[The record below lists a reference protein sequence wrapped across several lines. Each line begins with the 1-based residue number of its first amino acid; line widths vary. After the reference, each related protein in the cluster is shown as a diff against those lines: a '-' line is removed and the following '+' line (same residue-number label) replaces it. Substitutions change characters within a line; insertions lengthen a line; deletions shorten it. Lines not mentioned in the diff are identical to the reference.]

1 MAKIVKPIIESVE
14 ECLEGL
20 DERQKLILNA
30 KTGEQKIVPLDD
42 DDKAFFRKRA
52 NEREASNDAL
62 YDGLQRK
69 EDLKESARAKL
80 VAGEKLT
87 EEEAEIIVL

>member
-1 MAKIVKPIIESVE
+1 MAKIEKPVIESVE
-14 ECLEGL
+14 ECLAGL
-20 DERQKLILNA
+20 DERQKLIVNA
-30 KTGEQKIVPLDD
+30 QTGEQKLVPLDD
-42 DDKAFFRKRA
+42 DDKAFFTKRA

-62 YDGLQRK
+62 YDGLQRQ

-87 EEEAEIIVL
+87 EEEANTIVL

>member
-1 MAKIVKPIIESVE
+1 MAKIEKPVIETEE

-20 DERQKLILNA
+20 DERQKLIVNA
-30 KTGEQKIVPLDD
+30 KTGEQKLVPLDD

-52 NEREASNDAL
+52 KTRQAEHDAL

-87 EEEAEIIVL
+87 EEEAETIVL

>member
-1 MAKIVKPIIESVE
+1 MATIEKPIIESVE
-14 ECLEGL
+14 ECLAGL
-20 DERQKLILNA
+20 DERKKLIVNA
-30 KTGEQKIVPLDD
+30 QTGEQQLVPLDD
-42 DDKAFFRKRA
+42 DDKEWFRARA

-62 YDGLQRK
+62 FDGLQRK

-87 EEEAEIIVL
+87 EEEANTIVL